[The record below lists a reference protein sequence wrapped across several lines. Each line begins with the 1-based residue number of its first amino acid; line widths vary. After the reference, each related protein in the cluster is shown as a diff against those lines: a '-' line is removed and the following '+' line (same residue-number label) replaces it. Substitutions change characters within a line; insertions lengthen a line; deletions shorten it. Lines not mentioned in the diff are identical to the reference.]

1 MVLPPS
7 LLHLTAE
14 LVGKWLLGGE
24 VHVVEESD
32 VCTGCTEVCTVY
44 SGPPVPVQSVWVRLS
59 QWSHIQ
65 QTPSYSTQA
74 TGYSRIQGRRSTSEM
89 WELRPVRAE
98 SCESCKMWEQWEASR
113 QEVLQPAWPE
123 IESVTRAGQQCYH
136 TGDTP
141 GHILTAKYHYW
152 SVCNRALYYADYV
165 TMWLCPLSE
174 NISVPCLGWSCPAW
188 WAENQNIL
196 TEILLI
202 RQVTEDGESDYS
214 YYSWLVVWWH
224 GDDGHQTASSG
235 RYFSPITPARS
246 RFKWYQTGE
255 ILCSWWD
262 LNDPHLSFVTL
273 TIDVGLC
280 WWRPCS

>member
-1 MVLPPS
+1 
-7 LLHLTAE
+7 
-14 LVGKWLLGGE
+14 
-24 VHVVEESD
+24 
-32 VCTGCTEVCTVY
+32 
-44 SGPPVPVQSVWVRLS
+44 
-59 QWSHIQ
+59 
-65 QTPSYSTQA
+65 
-74 TGYSRIQGRRSTSEM
+74 
-89 WELRPVRAE
+89 
-98 SCESCKMWEQWEASR
+98 
-113 QEVLQPAWPE
+113 
-123 IESVTRAGQQCYH
+123 
-136 TGDTP
+136 
-141 GHILTAKYHYW
+141 
-152 SVCNRALYYADYV
+152 
-165 TMWLCPLSE
+165 MWLCPLSE

-280 WWRPCS
+280 WWRPCSQCRVQVSPCVLGQNISISVQIENWQAGDVFDGSMLTSINTTALDRSHRALPAGVDINVFAGDEAN